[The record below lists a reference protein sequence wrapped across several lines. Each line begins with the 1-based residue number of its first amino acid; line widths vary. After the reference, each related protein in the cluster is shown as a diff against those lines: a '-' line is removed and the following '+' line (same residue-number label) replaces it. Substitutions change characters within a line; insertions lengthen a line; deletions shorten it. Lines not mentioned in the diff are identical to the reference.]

1 MIASL
6 SVTIE
11 GENMIKVS
19 IPNNFIPER
28 KYVID
33 VIFNEFLGI
42 PYQIEI
48 SRETDYKVT
57 LEGDKI
63 LVIKDDFFSDLKED
77 SNYINEKCLPKVNFA
92 HLQYIVEDDLPIL
105 YGKHQVIKE
114 NKNKLV
120 CHVDIFSSIF
130 FMLTRWEELLDED
143 YDKHGR
149 VKAANSVS
157 YKSDFLHRPVVNE
170 YVEFLFNMLKC
181 LNPAIERKNKSYK
194 LYLTHDIDH
203 IEKWGSP
210 KKAIVSSLSLI
221 LKKKQYQNGVIN
233 LLDYFLTKLKVKKD
247 PYNNFS
253 WIMKLAEDIG
263 EKSHFYF
270 MAGGNTKFDTNY
282 NIRTEKFKKII
293 REIVERN
300 HIIGFHPSY
309 NTFNDLE
316 AWSLELNRLKD
327 STNLSIDEGRQHY
340 LRFSVKNTWAI
351 WENNEMK
358 VDSTLNYAEKEG
370 FRCGTGDE
378 YTLFDVI
385 NRKKLNL
392 KERPLIFMDANHLP
406 SYQPNIDTDLSIKKI
421 ESLISVSQK
430 YNMDFTVL
438 FHNSIFHNQVLNF
451 TRIYKEILSKSK
463 NTRNNGG

>member
-1 MIASL
+1 MLKI
-6 SVTIE
+6 
-11 GENMIKVS
+11 S

-28 KYVID
+28 KYAVD
-33 VIFNEFLGI
+33 VVFNDFLGI
-42 PYQIEI
+42 PYEVEI
-48 SRETDYKVT
+48 SKEVDYKIT
-57 LEGDKI
+57 LDGNKT
-63 LVIKDDFFSDLKED
+63 LVIKDGFFTKLNEND
-77 SNYINEKCLPKVNFA
+77 NYINEKYLPQVNFA
-92 HLQYIVEDDLPIL
+92 HLQYIPEDDLPVL
-105 YGKHQVIKE
+105 YGEPKVIKE
-114 NKNKLV
+114 NEQKIV
-120 CHVDIFSSIF
+120 CHVDVFSSIF
-130 FMLTRWEELLDED
+130 FMLTRWEEIFDED
-143 YDKHGR
+143 LDKHGR

-157 YKSDFLHRPVVNE
+157 YKNNFLHRPVVNE
-170 YVEFLFNMLKC
+170 YVEFLFNVLKS
-181 LNPAIERKNKSYK
+181 LNPAIGRKDKSYK

-221 LKKKQYQNGVIN
+221 LKKKQYQNGVVN

-253 WIMKLAEDIG
+253 WIMGLAEDIG

-270 MAGGNTKFDTNY
+270 MSGGNTNFDTNY

-293 REIVERN
+293 HEIVKRK
-300 HIIGFHPSY
+300 HIVGFHPSY

-316 AWSLELNRLKD
+316 TWSLELKRLKD
-327 STNLSIDEGRQHY
+327 STSLSIDEGRQHY

-351 WENNEMK
+351 LEKNEMK

-406 SYQPNIDTDLSIKKI
+406 SYQPDIDTNLSIEKI

-451 TRIYKEILSKSK
+451 TRIYKVILSKSK
-463 NTRNNGG
+463 NTRSNGG